1 MSLFSSRL
9 HRLVAR
15 PTLPSLRQRVI
26 HQGAT
31 SSFSNCHDHHCCKHV
46 ATPHQQQQWRQFSSN
61 VPPVDDADM
70 QLALDAVKEETATTE
85 ETPLPGAQ
93 KGGKKLAIVFTCKVC
108 NTRSAKQFTEQ
119 AYNHGVVLV
128 TCPGCGN
135 QHLIADRLGFFQDE
149 SWDVEKAMKEN
160 GEKFTA
166 VTNDNVLELTL
177 KDVLG
182 DRLEE
187 AMHATGQEAV
197 VEVENDDETTTID
210 KKHTR

>member
-1 MSLFSSRL
+1 
-9 HRLVAR
+9 
-15 PTLPSLRQRVI
+15 
-26 HQGAT
+26 
-31 SSFSNCHDHHCCKHV
+31 
-46 ATPHQQQQWRQFSSN
+46 
-61 VPPVDDADM
+61 M

-197 VEVENDDETTTID
+197 VEVENDDETTTTVD
-210 KKHTR
+210 KKHTRG